1 MILNSVELESNWI
14 PSDFSPLWAGA
25 IDGEMLPPSE
35 GGGGGSAV
43 FPSVYVIEYAVLIV
57 VWFPWQ

>member
-1 MILNSVELESNWI
+1 MAKCCHLLR
-14 PSDFSPLWAGA
+14 G
-25 IDGEMLPPSE
+25 

-57 VWFPWQ
+57 VWFP